1 MKRSLFILFVSALGV
16 MGKFGPNKNGC
27 KSDQDCVSTND
38 ELTRACMNGFCVLIH
53 GGDIPS
59 IDPISPPQTLQDQ
72 VKESIK
78 LE

>member
-1 MKRSLFILFVSALGV
+1 MFIATSIRLSFKSSLKLFS
-16 MGKFGPNKNGC
+16 C